1 MLDIFKNDQPLFFEE
16 ITNSINNNKISHAF
30 LIESNGYLKKDEL
43 LIEFVKTLFKKYIPD
58 EEEFLNVSTLI
69 DNNTFSDFMIIEP
82 DGAFIKKE
90 QIIDVQVKFKTTS
103 LDDRPRVYLIKNADR
118 FNKYAANSLLKFLE
132 EPEGNIIAILEA
144 NNRYRVME
152 TIRSRCQIYSLINK
166 DKSIEI
172 ENIDLI
178 YKIVECLEKNGK
190 KSIAFLSSELDN
202 DLRNKEFW
210 IDTFNIMIDIYENA
224 IRKQENISYK
234 EYGNIIDYVAKQNTL
249 QQLINKI
256 DVLFTTLTS
265 LDYNLNISMMLD
277 KFVIDFTGGE

>member
-30 LIESNGYLKKDEL
+30 FIESNGYLKKDEL

-166 DKSIEI
+166 DKNIEI

-178 YKIVECLEKNGK
+178 YKIVECLERNGK